1 MEVADYGVQM
11 LTLLQSLEELALAG
25 LLYLD
30 RVLMLV
36 LNLKIS
42 MLNRLDLLFESLV
55 LVLRLLV
62 ILLQLSHLR
71 LQTL

>member
-1 MEVADYGVQM
+1 
-11 LTLLQSLEELALAG
+11 
-25 LLYLD
+25 
-30 RVLMLV
+30 MLV

-62 ILLQLSHLR
+62 ILLQLTHLR
-71 LQTL
+71 FQTL